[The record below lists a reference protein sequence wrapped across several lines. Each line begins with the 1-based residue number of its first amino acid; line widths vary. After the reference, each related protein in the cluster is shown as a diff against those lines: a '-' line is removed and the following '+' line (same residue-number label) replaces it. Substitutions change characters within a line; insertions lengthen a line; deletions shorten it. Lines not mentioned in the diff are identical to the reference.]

1 MLARRA
7 RIFALTGTLAIASCS
22 PSTGEPPSGDP
33 GAGGGSSG
41 GTRVPQEGAR
51 AGSGPSGAAGSPNG
65 SSASSTGGSGAD
77 AADSGESSTSPSG
90 LAGSAGGARGDSGG
104 ANGAA
109 DATTSSS
116 GGSSGFDPC
125 PATGSCKILPLGD
138 SITYGSTSNNGGY
151 RVELFTRAVHDG
163 KHVTFV
169 GSQSDGPATVAGVSF
184 PTNNEGHPGW
194 TIAQITGIA
203 NASSALKDAPGIVL
217 LHIGTNDLPKSL
229 TGASDRLAQLVDQI
243 LATLPTSLLV
253 VAQIIPL
260 PWAESSVVMY
270 NAAIPSIVQQ
280 RASQGKHLIVV
291 DLNTGFPL
299 SNGLGSDNIH
309 PNDTVG
315 YPWMGD
321 KWYAA
326 IQQYL
331 P

>member
-1 MLARRA
+1 MLAGRA
-7 RIFALTGTLAIASCS
+7 RIFVLTGTLAIGSCS
-22 PSTGEPPSGDP
+22 TSTGEPTSGDP

-41 GTRVPQEGAR
+41 GTRAPGEGTR
-51 AGSGPSGAAGSPNG
+51 TGSGSSGAAGSSNG
-65 SSASSTGGSGAD
+65 PSASSTGGTGAD
-77 AADSGESSTSPSG
+77 AADSGESSTAPSG
-90 LAGSAGGARGDSGG
+90 FDGSADGAS
-104 ANGAA
+104 GAA

-116 GGSSGFDPC
+116 GGSGGFDPC
-125 PATGSCKILPLGD
+125 PPIGSCKILPLGD

-184 PTNNEGHPGW
+184 PMNNEGHPGW
-194 TIAQITGIA
+194 TIAQITNIA
-203 NASSALKDAPGIVL
+203 NASSALNDAPAIVL
-217 LHIGTNDLPKSL
+217 LHIGTNDLPNSL

-243 LATLPTSLLV
+243 LAALPTSLLV

-270 NAAIPSIVQQ
+270 NAAILGIVQQ
-280 RASQGKHLIVV
+280 RASQGKHVIVV
-291 DLNTGFPL
+291 DMNTGFPL